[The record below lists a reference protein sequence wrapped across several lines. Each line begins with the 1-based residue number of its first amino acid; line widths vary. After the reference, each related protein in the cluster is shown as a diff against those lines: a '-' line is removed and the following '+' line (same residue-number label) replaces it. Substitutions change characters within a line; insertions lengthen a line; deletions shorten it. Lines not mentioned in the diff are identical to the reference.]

1 MIRVGVTGGIGS
13 GKTTLCKEWE
23 RLGAF
28 VVYADDL
35 AKKLM
40 VEDEKLIKN
49 IKSVFGDEAYLED
62 GSLNRDYLAQEA
74 FEKGR
79 VTELNRLVH
88 PALWD
93 KVEEIANQK
102 EEEGVNIF
110 VKEAAILLQHGRP
123 EDLDYVVLIEA
134 DKQQRTKRVVERDNS
149 DKEKV
154 EGRISAQQDF
164 STLKDVADFVV
175 INNEG
180 VTELKEKAGE
190 LLNEIRKFYKEID

>member
-40 VEDEKLIKN
+40 VEDEELVKN
-49 IKSVFGDEAYLED
+49 IRSVFGDEAYLD
-62 GSLNRDYLAQEA
+62 NGILNRQFLAEEA

-79 VTELNRLVH
+79 VAELNRLVH
-88 PALWD
+88 PVLWK
-93 KVEEIANQK
+93 KVEEISAQK
-102 EEEGVNIF
+102 EREGADVF

-123 EDLDYVVLIEA
+123 EDLDYVVLVEA
-134 DKQQRTKRVVERDNS
+134 DEQQRTERVVERDNS
-149 DKEKV
+149 DRKKV

-164 STLKDVADFVV
+164 STLRDLADFVV
-175 INNEG
+175 TNDEG
-180 VTELKEKAGE
+180 VTELKEKAR
-190 LLNEIRKFYKEID
+190 LLLKEIRKF

>member
-40 VEDEKLIKN
+40 VEDEELVKN
-49 IKSVFGDEAYLED
+49 IKSVFGDEAYHSDEA
-62 GSLNRDYLAQEA
+62 LNREYLAQEA

-79 VTELNRLVH
+79 VSELNRLVH
-88 PALWD
+88 PVLWK
-93 KVEEIANQK
+93 KVEEISAQK
-102 EEEGVNIF
+102 EREGVDVF
-110 VKEAAILLQHGRP
+110 VKEAAILLQNGRP
-123 EDLDYVVLIEA
+123 EDIDYVVLVEA
-134 DKQQRTKRVVERDNS
+134 DEQQRMERVVERDNS
-149 DKEKV
+149 DRKKV

-164 STLKDVADFVV
+164 STLRDLADFVV
-175 INNEG
+175 TNDES
-180 VTELKEKAGE
+180 VTELKEKAGS
-190 LLNEIRKFYKEID
+190 LLKEIRKF

>member
-40 VEDEKLIKN
+40 IEDDELVKN
-49 IKSVFGDEAYLED
+49 IKSVFGNKAYHED
-62 GSLNRDYLAQEA
+62 GSLNRHYLAQEA

-79 VTELNRLVH
+79 VNELNNLVH
-88 PALWD
+88 PVLWK
-93 KVEEIANQK
+93 KVEEISAQK
-102 EEEGVNIF
+102 EREGVDVF
-110 VKEAAILLQHGRP
+110 VKEAAILLQKGRP
-123 EDLDYVVLIEA
+123 EDVDFVVLVEA
-134 DKQQRTKRVVERDNS
+134 DEQQRTERVVRRDNS

-164 STLKDVADFVV
+164 STLTDLADFVV
-175 INNEG
+175 TNDEG
-180 VTELKEKAGE
+180 VIELKEKAG
-190 LLNEIRKFYKEID
+190 LLLKEIRKF

>member
-40 VEDEKLIKN
+40 VEDEELVKN
-49 IKSVFGDEAYLED
+49 IKSVFGDEAYHSDEA
-62 GSLNRDYLAQEA
+62 LNREYLAQEA

-79 VTELNRLVH
+79 VLELNRLVH
-88 PALWD
+88 PVLWK
-93 KVEEIANQK
+93 KVEEISAQK
-102 EEEGVNIF
+102 EREGVDVF
-110 VKEAAILLQHGRP
+110 VKEAAILLQNGRP
-123 EDLDYVVLIEA
+123 EDLDYVVLVEA
-134 DKQQRTKRVVERDNS
+134 DEQQRTERVVERDNS
-149 DKEKV
+149 DRKKV

-164 STLKDVADFVV
+164 STLRDLADFVV
-175 INNEG
+175 TNDEG
-180 VTELKEKAGE
+180 VTELKEKAGS
-190 LLNEIRKFYKEID
+190 LLKEIRKF

>member
-40 VEDEKLIKN
+40 VEDEELVKN
-49 IKSVFGDEAYLED
+49 IRSVFGDEAYHEN
-62 GSLNRDYLAQEA
+62 GSLNRQYLAQEA

-79 VTELNRLVH
+79 VAELNRLVH
-88 PALWD
+88 PVLWE
-93 KVEEIANQK
+93 KVEEISAQK
-102 EEEGVNIF
+102 EREGVDVF

-123 EDLDYVVLIEA
+123 EDLDYVVLVEA
-134 DKQQRTKRVVERDNS
+134 DEQQRTKRVVERDNS
-149 DKEKV
+149 DRKKV
-154 EGRISAQQDF
+154 EGRVSAQQDF
-164 STLKDVADFVV
+164 SALTDLADFVV
-175 INNEG
+175 TNDEG
-180 VTELKEKAGE
+180 VNELKEKAR
-190 LLNEIRKFYKEID
+190 LLLKEIRKF

>member
-23 RLGAF
+23 RLGVF

-40 VEDEKLIKN
+40 VEDEKLVKRIR
-49 IKSVFGDEAYLED
+49 SVFGDEAYHED
-62 GSLNRDYLAQEA
+62 GSLNRHYLAQEA

-79 VTELNRLVH
+79 VAELNRLVH
-88 PALWD
+88 PVLWK
-93 KVEEIANQK
+93 KVEEISAQK
-102 EEEGVNIF
+102 EREGADVF

-123 EDLDYVVLIEA
+123 EDLDYVVLVEA
-134 DKQQRTKRVVERDNS
+134 DEQQRTKRVVERDNS
-149 DKEKV
+149 DRKKV

-164 STLKDVADFVV
+164 STLRDLADFVV
-175 INNEG
+175 TNDEG
-180 VTELKEKAGE
+180 VTELKEKAR
-190 LLNEIRKFYKEID
+190 LLLKEIRKF

>member
-13 GKTTLCKEWE
+13 GKTTLCKELE

-40 VEDEKLIKN
+40 VEDEELVKN
-49 IKSVFGDEAYLED
+49 IKSVFGDEAYHSDEA
-62 GSLNRDYLAQEA
+62 LNREYLAQEA

-88 PALWD
+88 PVLWK
-93 KVEEIANQK
+93 KVEEISAQK
-102 EEEGVNIF
+102 EREGVDVF
-110 VKEAAILLQHGRP
+110 VKEAAILLQNGRP
-123 EDLDYVVLIEA
+123 EDLDYVVLVEA
-134 DKQQRTKRVVERDNS
+134 DEQQRTERVVERDNS
-149 DKEKV
+149 DRKKV

-164 STLKDVADFVV
+164 STLRDLADFVV
-175 INNEG
+175 TNDEG
-180 VTELKEKAGE
+180 VTELKEKAGS
-190 LLNEIRKFYKEID
+190 LLKEIRKF

>member
-40 VEDEKLIKN
+40 VEDEELVKN
-49 IKSVFGDEAYLED
+49 IKSVFGDEAYHSDEA
-62 GSLNRDYLAQEA
+62 LNREYLAQEA

-88 PALWD
+88 PVLWK
-93 KVEEIANQK
+93 KVEEISAQK
-102 EEEGVNIF
+102 EREGVDVF
-110 VKEAAILLQHGRP
+110 VKEAAILLQNGRP
-123 EDLDYVVLIEA
+123 EDLDYVVLVEA
-134 DKQQRTKRVVERDNS
+134 DEQQRTERVVERDNS
-149 DKEKV
+149 DRKKV

-164 STLKDVADFVV
+164 STLRDLADFVV
-175 INNEG
+175 TNDES
-180 VTELKEKAGE
+180 VTELKEKAGS
-190 LLNEIRKFYKEID
+190 LLKEIRKF

>member
-40 VEDEKLIKN
+40 VEDEELVKN
-49 IKSVFGDEAYLED
+49 IKSVFGDEAYQKN
-62 GSLNRDYLAQEA
+62 GSLNRHYLAEEA
-74 FEKGR
+74 FAKGR

-88 PALWD
+88 PVLWD
-93 KVEEIANQK
+93 KVEEIAAQK
-102 EEEGVNIF
+102 EREGVDVF
-110 VKEAAILLQHGRP
+110 VKEAAILLQNGRP
-123 EDLDYVVLIEA
+123 EDLDYVVLVEA
-134 DKQQRTKRVVERDNS
+134 DEQQRTKRVVERDNS
-149 DKEKV
+149 DRKKV

-164 STLKDVADFVV
+164 STLTDLADFVV
-175 INNEG
+175 TNNEG
-180 VTELKEKAGE
+180 VTELKEKAG
-190 LLNEIRKFYKEID
+190 LLLKEIRKF

>member
-40 VEDEKLIKN
+40 VEDEELVKRI
-49 IKSVFGDEAYLED
+49 ISVFGDEAYLD
-62 GSLNRDYLAQEA
+62 NGILNRQFLAEEA

-79 VTELNRLVH
+79 VAELNRLVH
-88 PALWD
+88 PLLWE
-93 KVEEIANQK
+93 KVEEISAQK
-102 EEEGVNIF
+102 EREGMDVF

-123 EDLDYVVLIEA
+123 DDLDFVVLVEA
-134 DKQQRTKRVVERDNS
+134 DEQQRTKRVVERDNS
-149 DKEKV
+149 DRKKV

-164 STLKDVADFVV
+164 SALTDLADFVV
-175 INNEG
+175 TNDEG
-180 VTELKEKAGE
+180 VTELKEKAR
-190 LLNEIRKFYKEID
+190 LLLKEIRKF